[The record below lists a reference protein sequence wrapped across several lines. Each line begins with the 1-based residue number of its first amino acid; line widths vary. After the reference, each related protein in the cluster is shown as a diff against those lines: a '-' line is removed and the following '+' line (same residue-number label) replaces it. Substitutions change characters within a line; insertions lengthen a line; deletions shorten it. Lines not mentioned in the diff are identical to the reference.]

1 MPVVVIYMAEGR
13 TLDQK
18 RALARNVTNA
28 VVESVGVKPE
38 QVTIRL
44 IEQSLEN
51 FGRGGV
57 LRVDQR

>member
-51 FGRGGV
+51 FGHGGV
-57 LRVDQR
+57 LRVDQQ

>member
-57 LRVDQR
+57 LRVDQQ